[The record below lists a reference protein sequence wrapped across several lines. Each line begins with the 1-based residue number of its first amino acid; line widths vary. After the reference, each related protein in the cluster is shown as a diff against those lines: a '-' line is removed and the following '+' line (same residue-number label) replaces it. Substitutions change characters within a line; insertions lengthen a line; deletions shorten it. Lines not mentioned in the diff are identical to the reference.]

1 MEYDTEDTQTQPEME
16 RPNIIVELY
25 FYKRTKE

>member
-1 MEYDTEDTQTQPEME
+1 MEYETEDTQTQPEME

-25 FYKRTKE
+25 LRTKE